1 MPRSTDAPR
10 TPRVPRC
17 RARRRVTGCPGPVL
31 CRWLVTPTR
40 CAACKRIRR
49 AAPCVAPWHD
59 DSGIEARGHPPAFAV
74 HPRRPTGTGRP
85 RASRLHVVVRTNPI
99 ARMER
104 KAARSRRRNQRRS
117 EYPGR
122 SAIHVCNTM
131 RCVSVFFHSLVPVSD
146 TSDPLKRLPGRQHPR
161 SRSRPIQPCK
171 ERTMLHAARPR
182 GHVPGRGQPSHPVRK
197 RERFETETRRRTNR
211 HRRVGSAWDGQS
223 PYNRLTAGGAPRPD
237 ACARPCPFPRL
248 ATARPEPAVAAWSRL
263 PSLRTRVVLQHR
275 PRPPRLATRGVT
287 RGARV
292 ARHDAAGRLAR
303 RGAVPLGHRANTLA
317 FGHGTPCV
325 RPASPPRIRHAPN
338 RSRQPRRRAACLC

>member
-1 MPRSTDAPR
+1 MFLAAAHIGASPAVPARSCAADSSRRHDAR
-10 TPRVPRC
+10 RANAFA
-17 RARRRVTGCPGPVL
+17 ARRRALRHGMTIPGSRPG
-31 CRWLVTPTR
+31 
-40 CAACKRIRR
+40 AIRLR
-49 AAPCVAPWHD
+49 SRFIPD
-59 DSGIEARGHPPAFAV
+59 
-74 HPRRPTGTGRP
+74 GRP
-85 RASRLHVVVRTNPI
+85 ARVGLVRHGCTSSFRTNPI

-104 KAARSRRRNQRRS
+104 KAARSRRRNQWRS

-182 GHVPGRGQPSHPVRK
+182 GHVPGCGQPSHPVRK
-197 RERFETETRRRTNR
+197 RERFYIETRRRTNR
-211 HRRVGSAWDGQS
+211 HRRAGSAWDGQS

-237 ACARPCPFPRL
+237 ACARPCPLPRL
-248 ATARPEPAVAAWSRL
+248 ATARPEPALAAWSRL
-263 PSLRTRVVLQHR
+263 PSLRTRVVLQYR
-275 PRPPRLATRGVT
+275 PRPPSIATRGVT

-292 ARHDAAGRLAR
+292 AQHDAAGRLAR

-317 FGHGTPCV
+317 FGHGTPYV
-325 RPASPPRIRHAPN
+325 RTASPPRIRHAPN
-338 RSRQPRRRAACLC
+338 RSRQPRRRTACLC

>member
-10 TPRVPRC
+10 TPHVPRC
-17 RARRRVTGCPGPVL
+17 RAHRRVTGCPGPVL

-49 AAPCVAPWHD
+49 
-59 DSGIEARGHPPAFAV
+59 G
-74 HPRRPTGTGRP
+74 RRALRHGMTIPGSRPGAIRLRSRFIPDGRP
-85 RASRLHVVVRTNPI
+85 ARVGLVRHGCTSSFRTNPI

-182 GHVPGRGQPSHPVRK
+182 GHMPGRGQPSHPVRK
-197 RERFETETRRRTNR
+197 RERF
-211 HRRVGSAWDGQS
+211 
-223 PYNRLTAGGAPRPD
+223 
-237 ACARPCPFPRL
+237 
-248 ATARPEPAVAAWSRL
+248 
-263 PSLRTRVVLQHR
+263 
-275 PRPPRLATRGVT
+275 
-287 RGARV
+287 
-292 ARHDAAGRLAR
+292 
-303 RGAVPLGHRANTLA
+303 
-317 FGHGTPCV
+317 
-325 RPASPPRIRHAPN
+325 
-338 RSRQPRRRAACLC
+338 